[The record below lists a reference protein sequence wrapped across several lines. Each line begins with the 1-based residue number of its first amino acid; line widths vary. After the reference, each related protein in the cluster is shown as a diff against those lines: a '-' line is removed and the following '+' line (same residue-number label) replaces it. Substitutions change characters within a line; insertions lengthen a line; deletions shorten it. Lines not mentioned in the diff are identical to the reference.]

1 MFAAIEDE
9 KPQTKY
15 VVSLSCFFVHF
26 GGIVSAMDVND
37 FKSKFAPKKWKQKFQ
52 ELVGVG
58 TSLEHNHECYVK
70 GAECQGDPK
79 AIFRFVSAV
88 KASSKVIKAM
98 VLKHEA
104 NDEYKK
110 LPPNEKYD
118 DHVGGVEDTATHLP
132 KNHSATVGPVKG
144 KSTVIVSERVVVRR
158 VSCRTFK
165 ITINI
170 RVILKIFTK
179 KNLFEKRSS

>member
-1 MFAAIEDE
+1 M
-9 KPQTKY
+9 
-15 VVSLSCFFVHF
+15 
-26 GGIVSAMDVND
+26 ND

-104 NDEYKK
+104 NDAYKN

-118 DHVGGVEDTATHLP
+118 GHVGGVGDTATHLL
-132 KNHSATVGPVKG
+132 KNYSATVGPVTGNQCWRVEKYFPPLEPPRREAHRLLHQTLREF
-144 KSTVIVSERVVVRR
+144 SNDERRR
-158 VSCRTFK
+158 HTRGRLHSRPRLDPT
-165 ITINI
+165 
-170 RVILKIFTK
+170 L
-179 KNLFEKRSS
+179 